1 MSLFSDLS
9 TLESAGLIRVAK
21 VEPDLEY
28 NFLHTLVQDA
38 AYASLLEG
46 DRKRLHLAVGDAIE
60 SLYPDRRK
68 ELAALLAYH
77 FLKAGQEVRALG
89 YFLMAGDEALAA
101 YANQEA
107 EIQYRRGL
115 ELICCSEEEI
125 ARLYSGLGE
134 ALYRQSL
141 FDESLQAMRSAI
153 DIYKANGSSDGIAQI
168 YARLGRILWYRGSRP
183 EGLKVCLEGL
193 ELVKDAPD
201 SKGKASLM
209 HETARA
215 YHFNGM
221 SDKGLPLCRQ
231 ALSLAEQFGAL
242 YLQADAL
249 ATLGILSGVTPE
261 ESLDALRKSVELAE
275 ANGFYQVGMR
285 AHQNL
290 GTMLRIWLLDNEA
303 ALDHF
308 HRSAELG
315 RMRGAASE
323 EIIGLMS
330 YTGSLFRTGRIKEIE
345 AEMPRM
351 DELVEKISNPI
362 PMRVAVKNL
371 KGLLSEYHG
380 DWDTAISIFRECLNA
395 WHKHKNLEGVV
406 NLVDELSWILLEKN
420 RWGEL
425 DQLDEIEM
433 LLTDG
438 IQIIEQDNSNEK
450 MWAYPRMA
458 ILRARQGALEEAH
471 AWLERVQELAET
483 IPSAW
488 NTLYQGECEV
498 EIATAEQNWAAALKA
513 IEKLTTLQVQSGL
526 RTNSARSLLC
536 WADLHIRSGRPA
548 DIERAR
554 VLLRE
559 SMTAFDEIGLGYYPD
574 VAQKMLHKVR
584 ASSYAQALDHEK
596 MTKDLKKARQVQESL
611 LPENIPVLPGWEL
624 AVALKPAH
632 ETSGDFYDFLPLP
645 GGRLGLIIADVTDK
659 GTSAALF
666 MALSRSLWRTF
677 AADYPDNPEKTLQIT
692 NRRILTDTHGGLFI
706 TLFYGILNPLDGA
719 FTYCSAGHHPAY
731 LVRARDGSLEELN
744 RTGIPLGV
752 LKDVSWSSER
762 VIFEPGDTLV
772 LYTDGITDATNTKE
786 QFFGKERL
794 LEAVLKHLE
803 QPAQEILERI
813 LSDVR
818 DWVGEAQQFDDITL
832 MVIAKE
838 KREENE

>member
-1 MSLFSDLS
+1 MSLFNDLS
-9 TLESAGLIRVAK
+9 TLEAAGLIRVAK
-21 VEPDLEY
+21 MEPDLEY

-77 FLKAGQEVRALG
+77 FREAGQEVRALI

-107 EIQYRRGL
+107 EILYRRGL
-115 ELICCSEEEI
+115 DLICCSDEEI
-125 ARLYSGLGE
+125 ARLYTGLGE
-134 ALYRQSL
+134 ALYRQSR
-141 FDESLQAMRSAI
+141 FNESLQAMRSAI
-153 DIYKANGSSDGIAQI
+153 DIYKESGASDGIAKI
-168 YARLGRILWYRGSRP
+168 YARLGRILWYQGSRP

-193 ELVKDAPD
+193 DLVKDAPE

-221 SDKGLPLCRQ
+221 SDKALPLCRQ
-231 ALSLAEQFGAL
+231 ALLLAGQFEAP

-290 GTMLRIWLLDNEA
+290 GTMVRTWLLDNET
-303 ALDHF
+303 ALKHF

-315 RMRGAASE
+315 KMRGAASE
-323 EIIGLMS
+323 EIIGLLS
-330 YTGSLFRTGRIKEIE
+330 YTSSLFRTGRIKEIE
-345 AEMPRM
+345 AALPRL

-362 PMRVAVKNL
+362 PMQVAVKNL
-371 KGLLSEYHG
+371 KGILSEYRG
-380 DWDTAISIFRECLNA
+380 DWDTAIAIFRECLNT
-395 WHKHKNLEGVV
+395 WHKHKNLEGEL
-406 NLVDELSWILLEKN
+406 NLIDVLTWVLLEKN

-425 DQLDEIEM
+425 EQLDEIEK
-433 LLTDG
+433 LLADA
-438 IQIIEQDNSNEK
+438 IRIIEQDNSNEK

-471 AWLERVQELAET
+471 AWLERVQESSVT

-488 NTLYQGECEV
+488 NILFQRECEV
-498 EIATAEQNWAAALKA
+498 EIASAEQNWSAALEA
-513 IEKLTTLQVQSGL
+513 IEKLTTLQVRSGL
-526 RTNSARSLLC
+526 RTNSARDLLC
-536 WADLHIRSGRPA
+536 WADLHIRRGTPA
-548 DIERAR
+548 DIERGR

-559 SMTAFDEIGLGYYPD
+559 SLTAFEEIGMGHYPD
-574 VAQKMLHKVR
+574 IAQKMLQMVR
-584 ASSYAQALDHEK
+584 SKSYAQALDHEN

-611 LPENIPVLPGWEL
+611 LPANVPSLPGWGL
-624 AVALKPAH
+624 AVVLNPAH

-645 GGRLGLIIADVTDK
+645 DGRLGLIIADVTDK

-666 MALSRSLWRTF
+666 MALSRSLYRTF
-677 AADYPDNPEKTLQIT
+677 AADYPDNPETTMSVT
-692 NRRILTDTHGGLFI
+692 NHRILADTHGGLFI
-706 TLFYGILNPLDGA
+706 TLFYGILNPLDGT
-719 FTYCSAGHHPAY
+719 FTYCSAGHYPAY
-731 LVRARDGSLEELN
+731 LVRAGDGSEQELS

-752 LKDVSWSSER
+752 LEEGNWNSAQVTIEH
-762 VIFEPGDTLV
+762 GDTLV
-772 LYTDGITDATNTKE
+772 LYTDGITDATNTE
-786 QFFGKERL
+786 GQFFGKERL
-794 LEAVLKHLE
+794 LDALRKHAGK
-803 QPAQEILERI
+803 PAREILDRV
-813 LSDVR
+813 LSDVHTWMG
-818 DWVGEAQQFDDITL
+818 DAQQFDDITL
-832 MVIAKE
+832 MVITRE
-838 KREENE
+838 KMG

>member
-38 AYASLLEG
+38 AYASLLES
-46 DRKRLHLAVGDAIE
+46 DRKRLHLAVGEAIE

-68 ELAALLAYH
+68 ELAAILAYH
-77 FLKAGQEVRALG
+77 FREAGQEVRALS
-89 YFLMAGDEALAA
+89 YYLMAGDKALAA

-115 ELICCSEEEI
+115 ELVCCSDEEI
-125 ARLYSGLGE
+125 ARLYTGLGE
-134 ALYRQSL
+134 ALYRQSR

-153 DIYKANGSSDGIAQI
+153 DIYKASGSSDGIAKV

-183 EGLKVCLEGL
+183 NGLKVCLEGL

-215 YHFNGM
+215 YHFNRM
-221 SDKGLPLCRQ
+221 SDKALPLCRQ
-231 ALSLAEQFGAL
+231 ALSLAEQFGAS

-290 GTMLRIWLLDNEA
+290 GTMLQTWLLDNET
-303 ALDHF
+303 ALKHF

-323 EIIGLMS
+323 EIIGLLS
-330 YTGSLFRTGRIKEIE
+330 YVFSLFNTGRINEIE
-345 AEMPRM
+345 AELPRLE
-351 DELVEKISNPI
+351 ELVENLSNPI
-362 PMRVAVKNL
+362 PMQVAVKNL
-371 KGLLSEYHG
+371 KGMLSEYHG
-380 DWDTAISIFRECLNA
+380 DWDTAISILRECLNT
-395 WHKHKNLEGVV
+395 WHKHKNLEAEV
-406 NLVDELSWILLEKN
+406 NLIDELTWILLEKN

-425 DQLDEIEM
+425 EQLDEIEK
-433 LLTDG
+433 LLTG
-438 IQIIEQDNSNEK
+438 AIRIIEKDNSNEK

-458 ILRARQGALEEAH
+458 ILRARQGSLDEAH

-488 NTLYQGECEV
+488 NTLFQRECEV
-498 EIATAEQNWAAALKA
+498 EIATAEQNWNVALET
-513 IEKLTTLQVQSGL
+513 IEKLTTLQVRSGL

-548 DIERAR
+548 DIERGR

-559 SMTAFDEIGLGYYPD
+559 SLTAFDEIGMGHYPD
-574 VAQKMLHKVR
+574 IAQKMLQMVR
-584 ASSYAQALDHEK
+584 NKSYAQALDHEK
-596 MTKDLKKARQVQESL
+596 MTKDLKKARQAQESL
-611 LPENIPVLPGWEL
+611 LPANIPNLPGWGL
-624 AVALKPAH
+624 AVVLKPAH

-645 GGRLGLIIADVTDK
+645 EGRLGLIIADVTDK

-677 AADYPDNPEKTLQIT
+677 AADYPDNPEKTMSVT
-692 NRRILTDTHGGLFI
+692 NHRILADTHGGLFI
-706 TLFYGILNPLDGA
+706 TLFYGILNPQDGT
-719 FTYCSAGHHPAY
+719 FIYCSAGHHPAY
-731 LVRARDGSLEELN
+731 LVRAADGAVEELN

-752 LKDVSWSSER
+752 LEEVNWNSMQVTIEH
-762 VIFEPGDTLV
+762 GDTLV
-772 LYTDGITDATNTKE
+772 LYTDGITDAANAGE
-786 QFFGKERL
+786 QFFSTERL
-794 LEAVLKHLE
+794 LETVRKQAEK
-803 QPAQEILERI
+803 PAQETLDRV
-813 LSDVR
+813 LSDVHT
-818 DWVGEAQQFDDITL
+818 WVGDAQQFDDITL
-832 MVIAKE
+832 MVITRE
-838 KREENE
+838 KGR

>member
-1 MSLFSDLS
+1 MSLFNDLS
-9 TLESAGLIRVAK
+9 TLEAAGLIRVAK
-21 VEPDLEY
+21 MEPDLEY

-77 FLKAGQEVRALG
+77 FREAGQEVRALI

-107 EIQYRRGL
+107 EILYRRGL
-115 ELICCSEEEI
+115 DLICCSDEEI
-125 ARLYSGLGE
+125 ARLYTGLGE
-134 ALYRQSL
+134 ALYRQSR
-141 FDESLQAMRSAI
+141 FNESLQAMRSAI
-153 DIYKANGSSDGIAQI
+153 DIYKESGASDGIAKI
-168 YARLGRILWYRGSRP
+168 YARLGRILWYQGSRP

-193 ELVKDAPD
+193 DLVKDAPE

-221 SDKGLPLCRQ
+221 SDKALPLCRQ
-231 ALSLAEQFGAL
+231 ALLLAGQFEAP

-290 GTMLRIWLLDNEA
+290 GTMVRTWLLDNET
-303 ALDHF
+303 ALKHF

-315 RMRGAASE
+315 KMRGAASE
-323 EIIGLMS
+323 EIIGLLS
-330 YTGSLFRTGRIKEIE
+330 YTSSLFRTGRIKEIE
-345 AEMPRM
+345 AALPRL

-362 PMRVAVKNL
+362 PMQVAVKNL
-371 KGLLSEYHG
+371 KGILSEYRG
-380 DWDTAISIFRECLNA
+380 DWDTAIAIFRECLNT
-395 WHKHKNLEGVV
+395 WHKHKNLEGEL
-406 NLVDELSWILLEKN
+406 NLIDVLTWVLLEKN

-425 DQLDEIEM
+425 EQLDEIEK
-433 LLTDG
+433 LLADA
-438 IQIIEQDNSNEK
+438 IRIIEQDNSNEK

-471 AWLERVQELAET
+471 AWLERVQESSVT

-488 NTLYQGECEV
+488 NILFQGECEV
-498 EIATAEQNWAAALKA
+498 EIASAEQNWSAALEA
-513 IEKLTTLQVQSGL
+513 IEKLTTLQVRSGL
-526 RTNSARSLLC
+526 RTNSARDLLC
-536 WADLHIRSGRPA
+536 WADLHIRRGTPA
-548 DIERAR
+548 DIERGR

-559 SMTAFDEIGLGYYPD
+559 SLTAFEEIGMGHYPD
-574 VAQKMLHKVR
+574 IAQKMLQMVR
-584 ASSYAQALDHEK
+584 SKSYAQALDHEN

-611 LPENIPVLPGWEL
+611 LPANVPSLPGWGL
-624 AVALKPAH
+624 AVVLNPAH

-645 GGRLGLIIADVTDK
+645 DGRLGLIIADVTDK

-666 MALSRSLWRTF
+666 MALSRSLYRTF
-677 AADYPDNPEKTLQIT
+677 AADYPDNPEKTMSVT
-692 NRRILTDTHGGLFI
+692 NHRILADTHGGLFI
-706 TLFYGILNPLDGA
+706 TLFYGILNPLDGT
-719 FTYCSAGHHPAY
+719 FTYCSAGHYPAY
-731 LVRARDGSLEELN
+731 LVRAGDGSEQELS

-752 LKDVSWSSER
+752 LEEGNWNSAQVTIEH
-762 VIFEPGDTLV
+762 GDTLV
-772 LYTDGITDATNTKE
+772 LYTDGITDATNTE
-786 QFFGKERL
+786 GQFFGKERL
-794 LEAVLKHLE
+794 LDALRKHAGK
-803 QPAQEILERI
+803 PAREILDRV
-813 LSDVR
+813 LSDVHTWMG
-818 DWVGEAQQFDDITL
+818 DAQQFDDITL
-832 MVIAKE
+832 MVITRE
-838 KREENE
+838 KMG